1 MKIKKI
7 LVAITLS
14 ASMLWQ
20 QGVAMANPE
29 RAKVQISII
38 LDSSNS
44 MDGLIDQTR
53 TQIWKIVN
61 ALTGVTKN
69 GQVPNLQ
76 IALYQYG
83 NNRIPSQEGFVRI
96 LTGLTTDLDLVSEK
110 LFAIKTLGGQE
121 YAGWAIK
128 SAIEELNWTDSAADF
143 RAIFIAGNEP
153 FNQGPVDFRQAIE
166 LALKEDILVNTIY
179 CGSAENPESNLWA
192 ESAYLANSSN
202 VNIDQN
208 QKTDFVE
215 SPYDEEIAGLNAQLN
230 NTYIPYGEEGTRGVQ
245 RQQRQDANAGQHLV
259 TRGLSKTSTY
269 YRNENWDLIDA
280 IDEDLVSLSELNPE
294 DLPPEMQNM
303 TLAEQ
308 ENYVA
313 AMKAQRITI
322 QSRMQELDRLRKE
335 YVSRKTRAGINTQPN
350 NTLESVML
358 QTLEEQLAV
367 KGFELNQ

>member
-1 MKIKKI
+1 MKIKNL

-14 ASMLWQ
+14 ASILWQ
-20 QGVAMANPE
+20 QGVAMARE
-29 RAKVQISII
+29 RAKIQIAIA

-44 MDGLIDQTR
+44 MDGLIDRTR

-61 ALTGVTKN
+61 VLTGVTKN
-69 GQVPNLQ
+69 GQVPDLQ

-83 NNRIPSQEGFVRI
+83 NNSIPSQEGFVRL

-121 YAGWAIK
+121 YTGWAIK
-128 SAIEELNWTDSAADF
+128 SAIEELNWTDSPGDF

-153 FNQGPVDFRQAIE
+153 FDQGPVNFREAIQ
-166 LALKEDILVNTIY
+166 LANRQDTLVNTIF

-192 ESAYLANSSN
+192 EGAYLANSSH

-215 SPYDEEIAGLNAQLN
+215 SPYDEEIARLNVQLN
-230 NTYIPYGEEGTRGVQ
+230 NTYIPYGQEGTRGIQ
-245 RQQRQDANAGQHLV
+245 RQQREDANAGQQIV
-259 TRGLSKTSTY
+259 TRGLSKTSSY
-269 YRNENWDLIDA
+269 YRNANWDLIDA
-280 IDEDLVSLSELNPE
+280 IDEGLVSLPE
-294 DLPPEMQNM
+294 VSLEALPPEMQNM
-303 TLAEQ
+303 TLGER

-313 AMKAQRITI
+313 AMKAQRIAI
-322 QSRMQELDRLRKE
+322 QNRMQELDRLRKE
-335 YVSRKTRAGINTQPN
+335 YVSRKTRGGMNGQPN

-358 QTLEEQLAV
+358 QTLQQQLAA